1 MKIKELIFALGQKS
15 EEIVRKCLEMQGL
28 VFALAAKSAQVNENK
43 DVGIFVPA
51 KECASR

>member
-1 MKIKELIFALGQKS
+1 MKIKELIFAL
-15 EEIVRKCLEMQGL
+15 
-28 VFALAAKSAQVNENK
+28 AAKSAQANENK